1 MNQDQKFITQYLKTI
16 IELSNETGMSKKET
30 KTILDISL
38 SNQNPKLINFE
49 KLKTEIK
56 TFITIIILIMQQHR
70 AQYVVCFYWRSTQ
83 IR

>member
-16 IELSNETGMSKKET
+16 VELSNETGMSKNET

-56 TFITIIILIMQQHR
+56 TFITINIFSLI
-70 AQYVVCFYWRSTQ
+70 CKL
-83 IR
+83 

>member
-16 IELSNETGMSKKET
+16 VELSNETGMSKKET

-38 SNQNPKLINFE
+38 LNQNPKLINFE

-56 TFITIIILIMQQHR
+56 TFITINIFSLI
-70 AQYVVCFYWRSTQ
+70 CKL
-83 IR
+83 

>member
-16 IELSNETGMSKKET
+16 VELSDETGMSKKET

-49 KLKTEIK
+49 ELKIEIK
-56 TFITIIILIMQQHR
+56 TFITINIFSLI
-70 AQYVVCFYWRSTQ
+70 CKL
-83 IR
+83 

>member
-16 IELSNETGMSKKET
+16 VELSNETGMSKNET

-49 KLKTEIK
+49 ELKTEIK
-56 TFITIIILIMQQHR
+56 IFITINIFSLI
-70 AQYVVCFYWRSTQ
+70 CKL
-83 IR
+83 